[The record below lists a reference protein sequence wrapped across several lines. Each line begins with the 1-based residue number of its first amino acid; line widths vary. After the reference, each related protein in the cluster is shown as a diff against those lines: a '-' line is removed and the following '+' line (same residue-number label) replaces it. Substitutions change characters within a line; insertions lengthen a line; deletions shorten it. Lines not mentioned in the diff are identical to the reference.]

1 MTPFRSPPVDSSP
14 IDSPPAEGQQTV
26 DGTVSLRGSFVA
38 EGTLREGDSPAPI
51 SNSSERISAAP
62 ISSSEARH
70 LSDVID
76 PKRYT
81 VLGKI
86 GAGGMATVYLARDQ
100 SLLRSVALKVQ
111 HADPDGVNGRFLE
124 EAQVLGQLEHPNIVP
139 LYTLEFAT
147 DGPSFS
153 TMRYLR
159 GSSLHDVLRC
169 LSTGDSAVVAE
180 YSLTRL
186 MQIFLQ
192 ITQAVSYAHHQGVI
206 HRDLKPANVM
216 LGEHGEVQVVDWGIA
231 KVRSAAGVHTDSQ
244 RDGLTMPGQIVGT
257 PSYMA
262 PEQWAGAVVDERA
275 DIYALGV
282 MLYEMLTLQ
291 RPFNG
296 QNPLLLCREVL
307 TAPPPPLRTVAPGRS
322 IPLELE
328 QACLKALAKLPE
340 ERQPHVRELYR
351 AVQAWLETETD
362 KARRHTLAEEK
373 VAEARELLRVYQV
386 QRRVVADLEQQAR
399 QLEGSFESWQSV
411 DEKRELYDADQAVR
425 VGRRQLIDLSTDVV
439 GVLTEALGFERENT
453 AARQLLADYYWDRL
467 IEAENSAQPDQVGFY
482 SRLVRRYHDGRYAKR
497 LSGEGTLTLVTE
509 PPGALV
515 QVSLLEER
523 NLLLQATT
531 AMFSGATPVQGLA
544 LGPGSYVVRVALDG
558 YAPLTYPVHIS
569 RNRDW
574 QGSIH
579 LHRENEIA
587 TGFCEVPAG
596 PFIEGGDS
604 EGWSL
609 PRGEPHVAAFAIA
622 RHPVTVREYLEFLND
637 LARTDLALANRRAPR
652 RAPDGGSYAVHH
664 AERGFEFEAHLPENV
679 AELDAPVSSVSWY
692 DAVAYAEWRSAKDQR
707 KYRLPT
713 AREWEKAARGVDGR
727 WFPWGDRF
735 DASLCNIR
743 ESTKD
748 GPRVAPI
755 ACFPHDESVYGVR
768 GMAGNMRDWTETASA
783 HGANSASPLRV
794 VRGGAWYGGRV
805 SARCADRFWFEPN
818 HVYFFVGFRLAY
830 SLSESNEPPEPAS

>member
-1 MTPFRSPPVDSSP
+1 MTAFRSPPIDSQTIDSSAP
-14 IDSPPAEGQQTV
+14 EAQQTGE
-26 DGTVSLRGSFVA
+26 GTVSLRGSFES
-38 EGTLREGDSPAPI
+38 EGTLREGEAPPPV
-51 SNSSERISAAP
+51 SSTEQRISAAP

-70 LSDVID
+70 LNEVID
-76 PKRYT
+76 PKRYSI
-81 VLGKI
+81 LGRI

-111 HADPDGVNGRFLE
+111 HPDPDGGNARFLE

-139 LYTLEFAT
+139 LYTLELTASNS
-147 DGPSFS
+147 SFS

-169 LSTGDSAVVAE
+169 LSIGDSAIVLE
-180 YSLTRL
+180 YTLTRL

-231 KVRSAAGVHTDSQ
+231 KVRTAAGVHTDSQ

-262 PEQWAGAVVDERA
+262 PEQWAGAAVDERA

-282 MLYEMLTLQ
+282 ILYEMLTLR

-296 QNPLLLCREVL
+296 NNPLLLCREVL
-307 TAPPPPLRTVAPGRS
+307 TAPPPPLRTVAPDRS

-328 QACLKALAKLPE
+328 EACLKALAKLPD
-340 ERQPHVRELYR
+340 ERQSHVRELYR

-362 KARRHTLAEEK
+362 RVRRHTLAEEK
-373 VAEARELLRVYQV
+373 VAEARELLRVYQL
-386 QRRVVADLEQQAR
+386 QRKVVTELEQKSR
-399 QLEGSFESWQSV
+399 ELEGNFKSWQSV
-411 DEKRELYDADQAVR
+411 AEKRELYDADNAVST
-425 VGRRQLIDLSTDVV
+425 GRRQLIDLSTDVV

-467 IEAENSAQPDQVGFY
+467 LEAEESAQPDQVGFY
-482 SRLVRRYHDGRYAKR
+482 SRLVRRYHDGRYSKR
-497 LSGEGTLTLVTE
+497 LSGDGSLSLVTE
-509 PPGALV
+509 PAAKV
-515 QVSLLEER
+515 RVCRLEER
-523 NLLLQATT
+523 NLLLQPGAPLH
-531 AMFSGATPVQGLA
+531 SGSTPIQDLSLA
-544 LGPGSYVVRVALDG
+544 LGSYVVHVELEG
-558 YAPLTYPVHIS
+558 YAPLVYPVYIS
-569 RNRDW
+569 RNREW
-574 QGSIH
+574 VGSVR
-579 LHRENEIA
+579 LHRAEEIA
-587 TGFCEVPAG
+587 PGFCEVPAG

-604 EGWSL
+604 EGWTL
-609 PRGEPHVAAFAIA
+609 PRSEPQVAGFAIA

-637 LARTDLALANRRAPR
+637 LAKTDLALAMQRAPR
-652 RAPDGGSYAVHH
+652 RAPDGGAYALYH
-664 AERGFEFEAHLPENV
+664 AERGFEFEPHLPDNV

-707 KYRLPT
+707 PYRLPT

-727 WFPWGDRF
+727 WFPWGNRF

-748 GPRVAPI
+748 GPRVAPVES
-755 ACFPHDESVYGVR
+755 FPHDESVYGVR
-768 GMAGNMRDWTETASA
+768 GMAGNMRDWTETASTL
-783 HGANSASPLRV
+783 GANSASPLRV

-818 HVYFFVGFRLAY
+818 HVYFFVGFRLAH
-830 SLSESNEPPEPAS
+830 SLSDPES

>member
-1 MTPFRSPPVDSSP
+1 MTPFRSPPIDSSP
-14 IDSPPAEGQQTV
+14 IDSPPTEGRQAP
-26 DGTVSLRGSFVA
+26 DGTVSLAGTFV
-38 EGTLREGDSPAPI
+38 GVSQTLSEGDPPPSTSVTA
-51 SNSSERISAAP
+51 ERISAAP

-70 LSDVID
+70 LNDVID
-76 PKRYT
+76 PRRYSL
-81 VLGKI
+81 LGKI

-111 HADPDGVNGRFLE
+111 HADPDGTSGRFLE

-139 LYTLEFAT
+139 LYTLEST
-147 DGPSFS
+147 TNGSSFS

-169 LSTGDSAVVAE
+169 LSTGDSAIVAE

-192 ITQAVSYAHHQGVI
+192 ITQAVSYAHNQGVI

-231 KVRSAAGVHTDSQ
+231 KVRSASGVHTDSQ
-244 RDGLTMPGQIVGT
+244 RGGLTMPGQIVGT

-262 PEQWAGAVVDERA
+262 PEQWAGAAVDERA

-282 MLYEMLTLQ
+282 ILYEMLTLQ

-296 QNPLLLCREVL
+296 TNPLLLCREVL
-307 TAPPPPLRTVAPGRS
+307 NAPPPPLRTVAPDRS

-328 QACLKALAKLPE
+328 EACLKALAKLPE
-340 ERQPHVRELYR
+340 ERQSQVRELYR

-362 KARRHTLAEEK
+362 KVRRHTLAEEK
-373 VAEARELLRVYQV
+373 VSEARELLRGYQLN
-386 QRRVVADLEQQAR
+386 RKVVEDLEHQVR
-399 QLEGSFESWQSV
+399 ELEGSFKSWQSV
-411 DEKRELYDADQAVR
+411 DEKRALYDADQQVR

-467 IEAENSAQPDQVGFY
+467 IEAENSSQPDQVGFY
-482 SRLVRRYHDGRYAKR
+482 SRLVRRYHDGRYKKR
-497 LSGEGTLTLVTE
+497 LAGDGTLTLLSE
-509 PPGALV
+509 PAGARV
-515 QVSLLEER
+515 RVSLLEER
-523 NLLLQATT
+523 DLLLQP
-531 AMFSGATPVQGLA
+531 GAPIFTGSTPVQGLA
-544 LGPGSYVVRVALDG
+544 LGPGSYVAQVELEG
-558 YAPLTYPVHIS
+558 YAPLVYPVYIS

-574 QGSIH
+574 HGSIR
-579 LHRENEIA
+579 LHREAEVA
-587 TGFCEVPAG
+587 PGFCEVPAG

-604 EGWSL
+604 DGWSL
-609 PRGEPHVAAFAIA
+609 PRAEPHVASFAIA
-622 RHPVTVREYLEFLND
+622 RYPVTVREYLEFLND
-637 LARTDLALANRRAPR
+637 VAQTDLELAIQRAPR
-652 RAPDGGSYAVHH
+652 RAPDGGSYAIHH
-664 AERGFEFEAHLPENV
+664 AARGFEFEPHLPENV
-679 AELDAPVSSVSWY
+679 AELDAPVSSISWY
-692 DAVAYAEWRSAKDQR
+692 DAVAYAEWRSLKDQR
-707 KYRLPT
+707 TYRLPT

-743 ESTKD
+743 ESTQD
-748 GPRVAPI
+748 GPRAAPVVS
-755 ACFPHDESVYGVR
+755 FPQDRSVYDVR
-768 GMAGNMRDWTETASA
+768 GMAGNMRDWTETPSALGASA
-783 HGANSASPLRV
+783 ASPLRV

-818 HVYFFVGFRLAY
+818 HVYFFVGFRLAH
-830 SLSESNEPPEPAS
+830 SLTDAG

>member
-1 MTPFRSPPVDSSP
+1 MTSFRSPPVGSP
-14 IDSPPAEGQQTV
+14 AVDSPPAEGQQTIE
-26 DGTVSLRGSFVA
+26 GTVSLRGSFVA
-38 EGTLREGDSPAPI
+38 ERTLREGDSPAPI
-51 SNSSERISAAP
+51 SDTSERISAAP
-62 ISSSEARH
+62 ISSTEARH
-70 LSDVID
+70 LNEVID
-76 PKRYT
+76 PKRYS

-111 HADPDGVNGRFLE
+111 HADPDGASGRFLE

-169 LSTGDSAVVAE
+169 LSTGDTAIVAE

-296 QNPLLLCREVL
+296 SNPLLLCREVL
-307 TAPPPPLRTVAPGRS
+307 TAPPPALRTVAPDRS

-328 QACLKALAKLPE
+328 EACLKALAKLPE
-340 ERQPHVRELYR
+340 QRQPQVRELYR

-362 KARRHTLAEEK
+362 KVRRHTLAEEK

-386 QRRVVADLEQQAR
+386 QRRVVADLEQKSR
-399 QLEGSFESWQSV
+399 ELEGSFQSWQSV
-411 DEKRELYDADQAVR
+411 DEKRALYDADQAVR

-453 AARQLLADYYWDRL
+453 SARQLLADYYWDRL

-482 SRLVRRYHDGRYAKR
+482 SRLVRRYHDGRYGKR
-497 LSGEGTLTLVTE
+497 LAGDGTLTLVTE

-515 QVSLLEER
+515 RVSLLEER
-523 NLLLQATT
+523 NLLMQPGSPLFSGTTPLQA
-531 AMFSGATPVQGLA
+531 LE
-544 LGPGSYVVRVALDG
+544 LGPGSYVVHVELDG
-558 YAPLTYPVHIS
+558 YAPLVYPVHIS

-574 QGSIH
+574 EGSIQ
-579 LHRENEIA
+579 LHRASEIA
-587 TGFCEVPAG
+587 PGFCEVPAG

-609 PRGEPHVAAFAIA
+609 PRGEPQVAGFAIA
-622 RHPVTVREYLEFLND
+622 RHPVTVREYLDFLND
-637 LARTDLALANRRAPR
+637 LARTDLALAIQRAPR
-652 RAPDGGSYAVHH
+652 RAPDGGSYAIHH
-664 AERGFEFEAHLPENV
+664 AERGFEFEPHLPANV
-679 AELDAPVSSVSWY
+679 AELDAPVSSISWY
-692 DAVAYAEWRSAKDQR
+692 DAVAYAEWRSAKDQHT
-707 KYRLPT
+707 YRLPT

-727 WFPWGDRF
+727 WFPWGSRF

-748 GPRVAPI
+748 GPRVAPVES
-755 ACFPHDESVYGVR
+755 FPHDESVYGVR
-768 GMAGNMRDWTETASA
+768 GMAGNMRDWTETPSA
-783 HGANSASPLRV
+783 LGANAASPLRV

-830 SLSESNEPPEPAS
+830 SLS

>member
-1 MTPFRSPPVDSSP
+1 MPTFRSPPIDAPP
-14 IDSPPAEGQQTV
+14 IDSPLGGLPPAEGQQTL
-26 DGTVSLRGSFVA
+26 DGTVSLAGTFVA
-38 EGTLREGDSPAPI
+38 ERTLAEGDSPAPI
-51 SNSSERISAAP
+51 SVTAERISAAP
-62 ISSSEARH
+62 ISSTEARH
-70 LSDVID
+70 LNDVID
-76 PKRYT
+76 PKRYS

-139 LYTLEFAT
+139 LYTLEF
-147 DGPSFS
+147 GPDNSTFS

-159 GSSLHDVLRC
+159 GSSLHDVLRY
-169 LSTGDSAVVAE
+169 LSTGDSAIVAE

-192 ITQAVSYAHHQGVI
+192 ITQAVSYAHNQGVI

-262 PEQWAGAVVDERA
+262 PEQWAGAAVDERA

-282 MLYEMLTLQ
+282 ILYEMLTLR

-296 QNPLLLCREVL
+296 ANPLLLCREVL
-307 TAPPPPLRTVAPGRS
+307 TAPPPPLRTVAPDRS

-328 QACLKALAKLPE
+328 EACLKALAKLPE
-340 ERQPHVRELYR
+340 QRQAQVRDLYR

-362 KARRHTLAEEK
+362 KLRRHTLAEEK
-373 VAEARELLRVYQV
+373 VAEARELLRVYQL
-386 QRRVVADLEQQAR
+386 QRKVVADLELKSR
-399 QLEGSFESWQSV
+399 ELEGTFESWQSV
-411 DEKRELYDADQAVR
+411 DEKRALYDADQQVR
-425 VGRRQLIDLSTDVV
+425 LGRRQLIDLSTDVV

-482 SRLVRRYHDGRYAKR
+482 SRLVRRYHDGRYSKR
-497 LSGEGTLTLVTE
+497 LSGEGTLTLLTE
-509 PPGALV
+509 PAGALV
-515 QVSLLEER
+515 QVSLLVER
-523 NLLLQATT
+523 DLLLRPGPP
-531 AMFSGATPVQGLA
+531 MFSGSTPIQGLA
-544 LGPGSYVVRVALDG
+544 LGPGSYVARVELEG
-558 YAPLTYPVHIS
+558 YSPLVYPVHIS

-574 QGSIH
+574 EGSIR
-579 LHRENEIA
+579 LHRESEVA

-609 PRGEPHVAAFAIA
+609 ARSEPDVASFAIA
-622 RHPVTVREYLEFLND
+622 RFPVTVRQYLEFLND
-637 LARTDLALANRRAPR
+637 LARTDLELAIQRAPR
-652 RAPDGGSYAVHH
+652 RAPDGGSYAIHH
-664 AERGFEFEAHLPENV
+664 AERGFEFEPHLPENV
-679 AELDAPVSSVSWY
+679 AELEAPVSSVSWY
-692 DAVAYAEWRSAKDQR
+692 DAVAYADWRSAKDQR
-707 KYRLPT
+707 SYRLPT

-748 GPRVAPI
+748 GPRVAPV
-755 ACFPHDESVYGVR
+755 ASFADDESVYGVR
-768 GMAGNMRDWTETASA
+768 GMAGNMRDWTETPSALGAS
-783 HGANSASPLRV
+783 SASPLRV

-818 HVYFFVGFRLAY
+818 HVYFFVGFRLAH
-830 SLSESNEPPEPAS
+830 SLADGGH

>member
-1 MTPFRSPPVDSSP
+1 MTPFRSPPIDPPSL
-14 IDSPPAEGQQTV
+14 DSPPVENPQTREQTV
-26 DGTVSLRGSFVA
+26 DGTVSLVGAFPA
-38 EGTLREGDSPAPI
+38 EPTLLEGESSAPI
-51 SNSSERISAAP
+51 SATEERISAAP
-62 ISSSEARH
+62 ISSTEARH
-70 LSDVID
+70 LNDVID
-76 PKRYT
+76 PKRYSI
-81 VLGKI
+81 LGKI

-139 LYTLEFAT
+139 LYTLETAAN
-147 DGPSFS
+147 GSPFS

-169 LSTGDSAVVAE
+169 LSTDDPAIVAE

-192 ITQAVSYAHHQGVI
+192 ITQAVSYAHNQGVI

-262 PEQWAGAVVDERA
+262 PEQWAGAPVDERA

-282 MLYEMLTLQ
+282 ILYEMLTLQ

-296 QNPLLLCREVL
+296 SNPLLLCREVL
-307 TAPPPPLRTVAPGRS
+307 AAPPPPLRSVAPERS
-322 IPLELE
+322 IPFELE
-328 QACLKALAKLPE
+328 EACLKALAKLPE
-340 ERQPHVRELYR
+340 ERQPQVRDLYR

-362 KARRHTLAEEK
+362 KLRRHTLAEEK

-386 QRRVVADLEQQAR
+386 KRKVVADLER
-399 QLEGSFESWQSV
+399 KSRELEGSFESWQSV
-411 DEKRELYDADQAVR
+411 DEKRELYDANQEVF

-467 IEAENSAQPDQVGFY
+467 IEAEDSAQPDQVGFY
-482 SRLVRRYHDGRYAKR
+482 SRLVRRYHDGRYSKR

-509 PPGALV
+509 PAGALV
-515 QVSLLEER
+515 RVCPLEER
-523 NLLLQATT
+523 NLLLQPGP
-531 AMFSGATPVQGLA
+531 AMFSGATPIQGLA
-544 LGPGSYVVRVALDG
+544 LGPGSYVARVELDG
-558 YAPLTYPVHIS
+558 YAPLVYPVHIS

-574 QGSIH
+574 QGAVR
-579 LHRENEIA
+579 LRRTGEIA
-587 TGFCEVPAG
+587 PGFCEVPTG

-609 PRGEPHVAAFAIA
+609 PRGEPHVESFAIA
-622 RHPVTVREYLEFLND
+622 RYPVTVRQYLEFLND
-637 LARTDLALANRRAPR
+637 LARTELEHALQRAPR
-652 RAPDGGSYAVHH
+652 RAPDGGSYAIHH
-664 AERGFEFEAHLPENV
+664 AERGFEFEPHLPENV
-679 AELDAPVSSVSWY
+679 TDLDAPVSSVSWY

-707 KYRLPT
+707 SYRLPS

-748 GPRVAPI
+748 GPRVAPVES
-755 ACFPHDESVYGVR
+755 FPHDRSVYDVR
-768 GMAGNMRDWTETASA
+768 GMAGNMRDWTETPSA
-783 HGANSASPLRV
+783 LGTNSASPLRV

-805 SARCADRFWFEPN
+805 SAGCADRFWFEPN
-818 HVYFFVGFRLAY
+818 HVYFFVGFRLAH
-830 SLSESNEPPEPAS
+830 SLED

>member
-1 MTPFRSPPVDSSP
+1 MTPFRSPPIDSPP
-14 IDSPPAEGQQTV
+14 IDSPPIDGPADRPQHTV
-26 DGTVSLRGSFVA
+26 DGTVSLAGSFV
-38 EGTLREGDSPAPI
+38 GDVKTLPESEAPAPV
-51 SNSSERISAAP
+51 SVTSERISAAP
-62 ISSSEARH
+62 ISSSEAGH
-70 LSDVID
+70 LNEVID
-76 PKRYT
+76 PKRYSI
-81 VLGKI
+81 LGKI

-139 LYTLEFAT
+139 LYTLEFAP
-147 DGPSFS
+147 DGSSFS

-159 GSSLHDVLRC
+159 GSSLHDVLRY

-192 ITQAVSYAHHQGVI
+192 VTQAVSYAHNQGVI

-231 KVRSAAGVHTDSQ
+231 KVRSEAGVHTDSQ
-244 RDGLTMPGQIVGT
+244 RGLTMPGQIVGT

-262 PEQWAGAVVDERA
+262 PEQWAGSAVDERA

-282 MLYEMLTLQ
+282 MLYEMLTLK

-296 QNPLLLCREVL
+296 ANPLLLCREVL
-307 TAPPPPLRTVAPGRS
+307 TAPPPPLRTVAPDRS

-328 QACLKALAKLPE
+328 EACLKALAKLPE
-340 ERQPHVRELYR
+340 ERQSQVRDLYR

-362 KARRHTLAEEK
+362 KLRRHTLAEEK
-373 VAEARELLRVYQV
+373 VAEARELVRVYQR
-386 QRRVVADLEQQAR
+386 QRKVVADLEQASR
-399 QLEGSFESWQSV
+399 ALEGNFESWQSV
-411 DEKRELYDADQAVR
+411 DEKRALYDAEHQVL

-453 AARQLLADYYWDRL
+453 AARQLLADYYWERL

-482 SRLVRRYHDGRYAKR
+482 ARLVRRYHDGRYSKR
-497 LSGEGTLTLVTE
+497 LSGDGTLTLHTE
-509 PPGALV
+509 PVAAKV
-515 QVSLLEER
+515 SVSLLEER
-523 NLLLQATT
+523 DLLLQPGTPL
-531 AMFSGATPVQGLA
+531 FSGSTPIQALP
-544 LGPGSYVVRVALDG
+544 LGPGSYVVRVELDG
-558 YAPLTYPVHIS
+558 YAPLVYPVYIS

-574 QGSIH
+574 QGSIR
-579 LHRENEIA
+579 LQRESEIA
-587 TGFCEVPAG
+587 AGFCEVPAG

-609 PRGEPHVAAFAIA
+609 PRGEPEVPGFAIA
-622 RHPVTVREYLEFLND
+622 RFPVTVREYLEFLND
-637 LARTDLALANRRAPR
+637 VARTDLKLALQRAPR
-652 RAPDGGSYAVHH
+652 RAPDGGSYAIHDP
-664 AERGFEFEAHLPENV
+664 ERGFEFEPHLPENV

-692 DAVAYAEWRSAKDQR
+692 DAVAYAEWRSAKDR
-707 KYRLPT
+707 RTYRLPS

-727 WFPWGDRF
+727 WFPWGNRF

-743 ESTKD
+743 ESSKD
-748 GPRVAPI
+748 GARVTPVTS
-755 ACFPHDESVYGVR
+755 FPHDESVYGVR
-768 GMAGNMRDWTETASA
+768 GMAGNMRDWTQTPSAVGASTAA
-783 HGANSASPLRV
+783 PLRV

-830 SLSESNEPPEPAS
+830 SLTDSEA

>member
-1 MTPFRSPPVDSSP
+1 MTPFRSPPIDSKT
-14 IDSPPAEGQQTV
+14 IDSPSSDGQYTI
-26 DGTVSLRGSFVA
+26 DGTVSLQGSFES
-38 EGTLREGDSPAPI
+38 EGTLREGEAPAPI
-51 SNSSERISAAP
+51 STTEQRISAAP
-62 ISSSEARH
+62 ISSTEARH

-76 PKRYT
+76 PKRYSL
-81 VLGKI
+81 LGKI

-111 HADPDGVNGRFLE
+111 HADPDGGNARFLE

-139 LYTLEFAT
+139 LYTLEFT
-147 DGPSFS
+147 TNNSSFS

-169 LSTGDSAVVAE
+169 LSTGDTAIVAE

-231 KVRSAAGVHTDSQ
+231 KVRTAAGVHTDSQ

-262 PEQWAGAVVDERA
+262 PEQWAGAAVDERA

-282 MLYEMLTLQ
+282 ILYELLTLQ

-296 QNPLLLCREVL
+296 NNPLLLCREVL
-307 TAPPPPLRTVAPGRS
+307 TAPPPPLRSVAPDRS

-328 QACLKALAKLPE
+328 EACLKALAKLPE
-340 ERQPHVRELYR
+340 DRQSHVRELYR

-362 KARRHTLAEEK
+362 RVRRHTLAEEK
-373 VAEARELLRVYQV
+373 VAEARELLRVYQL
-386 QRRVVADLEQQAR
+386 QRKVVADLEQKGR
-399 QLEGSFESWQSV
+399 ELESSFKSWQSV
-411 DEKRELYDADQAVR
+411 DEKRDLYDADQAVR
-425 VGRRQLIDLSTDVV
+425 TGRRQLIDLSTDVV

-467 IEAENSAQPDQVGFY
+467 LEAESLAQPDQVGFY
-482 SRLVRRYHDGRYAKR
+482 SRLVRRYHDGRYSKR
-497 LSGEGTLTLVTE
+497 LSGDGTLSLVTE
-509 PPGALV
+509 PAGAV
-515 QVSLLEER
+515 VRVYKLEEQ
-523 NLLLQATT
+523 NLLLQP
-531 AMFSGATPVQGLA
+531 GTPLQTGSTPLQQLT
-544 LGPGSYVVRVALDG
+544 LGPGSYVVHVELAG
-558 YAPLTYPVHIS
+558 YAPLVYPVYIS

-574 QGSIH
+574 AGT
-579 LHRENEIA
+579 LRLRRTAEIA
-587 TGFCEVPAG
+587 PGFCQVPGG

-609 PRGEPHVAAFAIA
+609 PRNEPEVGAFAIA

-637 LARTDLALANRRAPR
+637 LAQTDLALAVQRAPR
-652 RAPDGGSYAVHH
+652 RAPDGGSYALHD
-664 AERGFEFEAHLPENV
+664 AERGFEFEPHLPENV
-679 AELDAPVSSVSWY
+679 AELDAPVSSISWY

-707 KYRLPT
+707 TYRLPT

-727 WFPWGDRF
+727 WFPWGNRF

-748 GPRVAPI
+748 GPRIAPVE
-755 ACFPHDESVYGVR
+755 AFPHDESVYGVR
-768 GMAGNMRDWTETASA
+768 GMAGNMRDWTETASNL
-783 HGANSASPLRV
+783 GANSSSPLRV

-818 HVYFFVGFRLAY
+818 HVYFFVGFRLAH
-830 SLSESNEPPEPAS
+830 SLTDSES

>member
-1 MTPFRSPPVDSSP
+1 
-14 IDSPPAEGQQTV
+14 
-26 DGTVSLRGSFVA
+26 
-38 EGTLREGDSPAPI
+38 
-51 SNSSERISAAP
+51 
-62 ISSSEARH
+62 EARH
-70 LSDVID
+70 LNEVID
-76 PKRYT
+76 PKRYS

-111 HADPDGVNGRFLE
+111 HADPDGVSGRFLE

-139 LYTLEFAT
+139 LYTLEFAP
-147 DGPSFS
+147 DGSSFS

-169 LSTGDSAVVAE
+169 LSTGDSAIVGE

-231 KVRSAAGVHTDSQ
+231 KVRSAKGVHTDSQ

-282 MLYEMLTLQ
+282 ILYEMLTLQ

-307 TAPPPPLRTVAPGRS
+307 AAPPPPLRTVAPDRS

-328 QACLKALAKLPE
+328 EACLKALAKLPE
-340 ERQPHVRELYR
+340 ERQPQVRDLYR

-362 KARRHTLAEEK
+362 KVRRHTLAEEK
-373 VAEARELLRVYQV
+373 VAEARELLRVYQM
-386 QRRVVADLEQQAR
+386 QRKVVADLEQKSR
-399 QLEGSFESWQSV
+399 ELEGSFKSWQSV

-482 SRLVRRYHDGRYAKR
+482 SRLVRRYHDGRYSKR
-497 LSGEGTLTLVTE
+497 LSGEGSLSLSTDPE
-509 PPGALV
+509 GAIVHVLK
-515 QVSLLEER
+515 LEER
-523 NLLLQATT
+523 NLLLQPGATI
-531 AMFSGATPVQGLA
+531 FSGSTPIQNLT
-544 LGPGSYVVRVALDG
+544 LGPGSYVVRVELDG
-558 YAPLTYPVHIS
+558 YTPLVYPVYIS

-574 QGSIH
+574 QGSIR
-579 LHRENEIA
+579 LHRDSEIEP
-587 TGFCEVPAG
+587 GFCQVPAG

-609 PRGEPHVAAFAIA
+609 PRGEPEVAGFAIA

-637 LARTDLALANRRAPR
+637 LARTDLALATQRTPR
-652 RAPDGGSYAVHH
+652 RAPDGGSYALYH
-664 AERGFEFEAHLPENV
+664 AERGFEFEPHLPENV
-679 AELDAPVSSVSWY
+679 AELDAPVSSISWY

-713 AREWEKAARGVDGR
+713 ARELEKAARGVDGR
-727 WFPWGDRF
+727 WFPWGNRF

-743 ESTKD
+743 ESTMD
-748 GPRVAPI
+748 GPRVATV
-755 ACFPHDESVYGVR
+755 ASFPQDESVYGVR
-768 GMAGNMRDWTETASA
+768 GMAGNMRDWTETPSAVGASTT
-783 HGANSASPLRV
+783 SPLRV

-830 SLSESNEPPEPAS
+830 SLSEPSELSPSAT

>member
-1 MTPFRSPPVDSSP
+1 MTPFRSPPIDSP
-14 IDSPPAEGQQTV
+14 LIDSPPAAGQHTP
-26 DGTVSLRGSFVA
+26 DGTVSLAGTFMADTPTLA
-38 EGTLREGDSPAPI
+38 EGESPAAP
-51 SNSSERISAAP
+51 SSVTAERISAAP

-70 LSDVID
+70 LNDVID
-76 PKRYT
+76 PKRYSL
-81 VLGKI
+81 LGKI

-139 LYTLEFAT
+139 LYTLESAT
-147 DGPSFS
+147 NGASFS

-169 LSTGDSAVVAE
+169 LSTGDSAIVAE

-192 ITQAVSYAHHQGVI
+192 ITQAVSYAHNQGVI

-231 KVRSAAGVHTDSQ
+231 KVRTAAGVHTDSQ
-244 RDGLTMPGQIVGT
+244 RDGLTMPGQIIGT

-262 PEQWAGAVVDERA
+262 PEQWAGAAVDERA

-282 MLYEMLTLQ
+282 ILYEMLTLQ

-307 TAPPPPLRTVAPGRS
+307 TAPPPPLRTVAPDRS

-328 QACLKALAKLPE
+328 EACLKALAKLPE
-340 ERQPHVRELYR
+340 ERQPQVRDLYR

-362 KARRHTLAEEK
+362 KLRRHTLAEEK

-386 QRRVVADLEQQAR
+386 QRKVVVDLER
-399 QLEGSFESWQSV
+399 KSRELEGSFESWQSV
-411 DEKRELYDADQAVR
+411 DEKRALYDADQQVR
-425 VGRRQLIDLSTDVV
+425 LGRRQLIDLSTDVV

-482 SRLVRRYHDGRYAKR
+482 ARLVRRYHDGRYSKR
-497 LSGEGTLTLVTE
+497 LSGDGTLTLLSE
-509 PPGALV
+509 PAGALV
-515 QVSLLEER
+515 RLSLLEER
-523 NLLLQATT
+523 DLLLRPGPPIFTG
-531 AMFSGATPVQGLA
+531 STPIQGLA
-544 LGPGSYVVRVALDG
+544 LGPGSYVARVELEG
-558 YAPLTYPVHIS
+558 YARLVYPVYIS

-574 QGSIH
+574 QGSIQ
-579 LHRENEIA
+579 LHREDEVA
-587 TGFCEVPAG
+587 SGFCEVPAG

-609 PRGEPHVAAFAIA
+609 PRGEPHVAGFAIA
-622 RHPVTVREYLEFLND
+622 RYPVTVREYLEFLND
-637 LARTDLALANRRAPR
+637 LAQTDLELALARAPR
-652 RAPDGGSYAVHH
+652 RAPDGGSYAIYQ
-664 AERGFEFEAHLPENV
+664 AQRGFEFESHLPEHV

-692 DAVAYAEWRSAKDQR
+692 DAVAYAEWRSARDQR
-707 KYRLPT
+707 AYRLPT

-727 WFPWGDRF
+727 WFPWGNRF

-748 GPRVAPI
+748 GPRVA
-755 ACFPHDESVYGVR
+755 AVASFPQDESVYGVR
-768 GMAGNMRDWTETASA
+768 GMAGNMRDWTETPSALGAS
-783 HGANSASPLRV
+783 SASPLRV

-818 HVYFFVGFRLAY
+818 HVYFFVGFRLAH
-830 SLSESNEPPEPAS
+830 SLTDRPA

>member
-1 MTPFRSPPVDSSP
+1 MPPFRSPP
-14 IDSPPAEGQQTV
+14 IDAPVIDLPPANSQQTL
-26 DGTVSLRGSFVA
+26 DGTVSLAGTFIADSTLPEGELPPPTSTA
-38 EGTLREGDSPAPI
+38 ERV
-51 SNSSERISAAP
+51 SAAP

-70 LSDVID
+70 LNEVID

-111 HADPDGVNGRFLE
+111 HVDPDGVSGRFLE

-139 LYTLEFAT
+139 LYTLEFSP

-169 LSTGDSAVVAE
+169 LSTGDSAIVAE

-231 KVRSAAGVHTDSQ
+231 KVRSASGVHTDSQ
-244 RDGLTMPGQIVGT
+244 RGGLTMPGQIVGT

-282 MLYEMLTLQ
+282 MLYELLTLQ
-291 RPFNG
+291 RPFSS

-307 TAPPPPLRTVAPGRS
+307 TAPPPPLRTVAPDRS

-328 QACLKALAKLPE
+328 AACLKALAKLPE
-340 ERQPHVRELYR
+340 ERQPQVRDIYR

-362 KARRHTLAEEK
+362 KLRRHALAEEK
-373 VAEARELLRVYQV
+373 VAQARELLRVYQL
-386 QRRVVADLEQQAR
+386 QRKVVADLEQR
-399 QLEGSFESWQSV
+399 SRELEGSFKSWQSV

-425 VGRRQLIDLSTDVV
+425 VGRHQLIDLSTDVV

-453 AARQLLADYYWDRL
+453 AARRLLADYYWDRL
-467 IEAENSAQPDQVGFY
+467 IEAESSAQPDQVGFY
-482 SRLVRRYHDGRYAKR
+482 SRLVRRYHDGRYSKR
-497 LSGEGTLTLVTE
+497 LSGDGTLTLTSE
-509 PPGALV
+509 PEGALV
-515 QVSLLEER
+515 RVSLLEER
-523 NLLLQATT
+523 DLLLQPGP
-531 AMFSGATPVQGLA
+531 AMFSGSTPIRELG
-544 LGPGSYVVRVALDG
+544 LGPGSYLARVELDG
-558 YAPLTYPVHIS
+558 YAPLIYPVYIS

-574 QGSIH
+574 QGAIR
-579 LHRENEIA
+579 LQRESEIQA
-587 TGFCEVPAG
+587 GFCQVPAG

-609 PRGEPHVAAFAIA
+609 PRSEPEVADFAIA

-637 LARTDLALANRRAPR
+637 LARTDLALALQRAPR
-652 RAPDGGSYAVHH
+652 RAPDGGSYALHH
-664 AERGFEFEAHLPENV
+664 PERGFEFEPHLPENV

-707 KYRLPT
+707 TYRLPT

-727 WFPWGDRF
+727 WFPWGNRF

-743 ESTKD
+743 ESTQD
-748 GPRVAPI
+748 GPRVAQVSSF
-755 ACFPHDESVYGVR
+755 AEDESVYGVR
-768 GMAGNMRDWTETASA
+768 GMAGNMRDWTETASEL
-783 HGANSASPLRV
+783 GASSASPLRV

-830 SLSESNEPPEPAS
+830 SLTA

>member
-1 MTPFRSPPVDSSP
+1 MTPFRSPPVDSKTV
-14 IDSPPAEGQQTV
+14 DSPSAEGQHTIE
-26 DGTVSLRGSFVA
+26 GTVSLRGSFES
-38 EGTLREGDSPAPI
+38 EGTLREGEVPPPI
-51 SNSSERISAAP
+51 STTEQRISAAP

-70 LSDVID
+70 LNETID
-76 PKRYT
+76 PKRYS

-111 HADPDGVNGRFLE
+111 HADPDGGSGRFLE

-139 LYTLEFAT
+139 LYTLESAA
-147 DGPSFS
+147 DGPTFS

-169 LSTGDSAVVAE
+169 LSTGDSAIVAE

-192 ITQAVSYAHHQGVI
+192 ITQAVSYAHNQGVI

-231 KVRSAAGVHTDSQ
+231 KVRSASGVHTDSQ
-244 RDGLTMPGQIVGT
+244 RDGLTMPGQIIGT

-282 MLYEMLTLQ
+282 MLYELLTLQ
-291 RPFNG
+291 RPFSS

-307 TAPPPPLRTVAPGRS
+307 TAPPPPLRTVAPDLS

-328 QACLKALAKLPE
+328 AACLKALAKLPE
-340 ERQPHVRELYR
+340 ERQPQVRDIYR

-362 KARRHTLAEEK
+362 KLRRHTLAEEK

-386 QRRVVADLEQQAR
+386 QRKVVVDLER
-399 QLEGSFESWQSV
+399 KTRELEGSFESWQSV
-411 DEKRELYDADQAVR
+411 DEKRALYDADQQVR
-425 VGRRQLIDLSTDVV
+425 LGRRQLIDLSTDVV

-467 IEAENSAQPDQVGFY
+467 IEAESSAQPDQVGFY

-497 LSGEGTLTLVTE
+497 LAGDGTLTLLTE
-509 PPGALV
+509 PAGALARV
-515 QVSLLEER
+515 FRLEER
-523 NLLLQATT
+523 DLLLQPG
-531 AMFSGATPVQGLA
+531 AMLFSGATPVQGLV
-544 LGPGSYVVRVALDG
+544 LGLGSYVVRVELPG
-558 YAPLTYPVHIS
+558 YAPLVYPVHIS

-574 QGSIH
+574 QGAVR
-579 LHRENEIA
+579 LRRTGEIA
-587 TGFCEVPAG
+587 PGFCEVPTG

-609 PRGEPHVAAFAIA
+609 PRGEPHVESFAIA
-622 RHPVTVREYLEFLND
+622 RYPVTVRQYLEFLND
-637 LARTDLALANRRAPR
+637 LARTELELALQRAPR
-652 RAPDGGSYAVHH
+652 RAPDGGSYAIYD
-664 AERGFEFEAHLPENV
+664 AQRGFEFEPHLPENTV
-679 AELDAPVSSVSWY
+679 ALDAPVSSISWY
-692 DAVAYAEWRSAKDQR
+692 DAVAYAEWRSAKDR
-707 KYRLPT
+707 RAYRLPS

-727 WFPWGDRF
+727 WFPWGNRF

-743 ESTKD
+743 ESAKD
-748 GPRVAPI
+748 GARVAPVDS
-755 ACFPHDESVYGVR
+755 FPQDVSVYGVR
-768 GMAGNMRDWTETASA
+768 GMAGNMRDWTETAS
-783 HGANSASPLRV
+783 
-794 VRGGAWYGGRV
+794 
-805 SARCADRFWFEPN
+805 
-818 HVYFFVGFRLAY
+818 
-830 SLSESNEPPEPAS
+830 

>member
-1 MTPFRSPPVDSSP
+1 MSPFRLPP
-14 IDSPPAEGQQTV
+14 IDSPTIGSPSSEGPQTV
-26 DGTVSLRGSFVA
+26 DGTVSLQASYPG
-38 EGTLREGDSPAPI
+38 EGTLREGEAPPPI
-51 SNSSERISAAP
+51 TGERSSVAP
-62 ISSSEARH
+62 VSSSEARH
-70 LSDVID
+70 LNEVID
-76 PKRYT
+76 PERYV

-111 HADPDGVNGRFLE
+111 HADPEGGNGRFLE

-139 LYTLEFAT
+139 LYTLESAADNFT
-147 DGPSFS
+147 FC

-169 LSTGDSAVVAE
+169 LSTGDPAIVAE

-186 MQIFLQ
+186 MQIYLQ

-231 KVRSAAGVHTDSQ
+231 KVRSASGVHTDSQ
-244 RDGLTMPGQIVGT
+244 RDNLTMPGQIVGT

-262 PEQWAGAVVDERA
+262 PEQWAGAAVDERA

-282 MLYEMLTLQ
+282 ILYEMLTLQ

-296 QNPLLLCREVL
+296 SNPLLLCREVL
-307 TAPPPPLRTVAPGRS
+307 TAPPPPLRSVAPDRN

-328 QACLKALAKLPE
+328 EACMKALAKLPE
-340 ERQPHVRELYR
+340 ERQPQVRELYR

-362 KARRHTLAEEK
+362 KVRRHTLAEEK
-373 VAEARELLRVYQV
+373 VAEARELLRVYQL
-386 QRRVVADLEQQAR
+386 QRKVVADLER
-399 QLEGSFESWQSV
+399 KSRELEGNFKSWQSV
-411 DEKRELYDADQAVR
+411 DEKRDLYDADQTAR

-467 IEAENSAQPDQVGFY
+467 AEAESSAQADQVGFY

-497 LSGEGTLTLVTE
+497 LAGDGTLTLVTE
-509 PPGALV
+509 PAGALV
-515 QVSLLEER
+515 RVSRLEER
-523 NLLLQATT
+523 NLLLQPGPTL
-531 AMFSGATPVQGLA
+531 FSGSTVQSVV
-544 LGPGSYVVRVALDG
+544 LGQGSYVVHVELAG
-558 YAPLTYPVHIS
+558 YAPLVYPVHIS

-574 QGSIH
+574 QGSIR
-579 LHRENEIA
+579 LHGEAEIA
-587 TGFCEVPAG
+587 PGFCEVPAG

-609 PRGEPHVAAFAIA
+609 PRSEPYVPGFAIA

-637 LARTDLALANRRAPR
+637 LARADLALANQRAPR
-652 RAPDGGSYAVHH
+652 RAPDGGSYAIHH
-664 AERGFEFEAHLPENV
+664 AQRGFEFEPHLPENV
-679 AELDAPVSSVSWY
+679 AELDAPVSSISWY
-692 DAVAYAEWRSAKDQR
+692 DAVAYAEWRSRKDQR
-707 KYRLPT
+707 AYRLPS

-743 ESTKD
+743 ESAKD
-748 GPRVAPI
+748 GARVA
-755 ACFPHDESVYGVR
+755 AVESFPHDESVYGVR
-768 GMAGNMRDWTETASA
+768 GMAGNMRDWTETASTV
-783 HGANSASPLRV
+783 GASPGSPQRV

-818 HVYFFVGFRLAY
+818 HVYFFVGFRLAH
-830 SLSESNEPPEPAS
+830 SLPDPEA

>member
-1 MTPFRSPPVDSSP
+1 MPPFRLPP
-14 IDSPPAEGQQTV
+14 IDSQTIGSPSTDSQHTI
-26 DGTVSLRGSFVA
+26 DGTVSLQPSFP
-38 EGTLREGDSPAPI
+38 EGTLREGEAPAPI
-51 SNSSERISAAP
+51 TGERSSVAP
-62 ISSSEARH
+62 VSTSEARH

-76 PKRYT
+76 PRRYV

-111 HADPDGVNGRFLE
+111 HADPDGSNARFLE

-139 LYTLEFAT
+139 LYTLESSAG
-147 DGPSFS
+147 GPTFS

-159 GSSLHDVLRC
+159 GSSLYDVLRC
-169 LSTGDSAVVAE
+169 LCTGDAAVVAE

-231 KVRSAAGVHTDSQ
+231 KVRSASGVHTDSQ
-244 RDGLTMPGQIVGT
+244 RDNLTMPGQIVGT

-262 PEQWAGAVVDERA
+262 PEQWAGAAVDERA

-282 MLYEMLTLQ
+282 ILYEMLTLQ

-296 QNPLLLCREVL
+296 NNPLILCREVL
-307 TAPPPPLRTVAPGRS
+307 TAPPPPLRSVAPDRS

-328 QACLKALAKLPE
+328 EACMKALAKLPE
-340 ERQPHVRELYR
+340 ERQPQVRDLYR

-362 KARRHTLAEEK
+362 KVRRHNLAEEK
-373 VAEARELLRVYQV
+373 VTEARELLRVYQS
-386 QRRVVADLEQQAR
+386 QRKVVADLER
-399 QLEGSFESWQSV
+399 KSRELEGAFESWQSV
-411 DEKRELYDADQAVR
+411 DEKRELYDADQAAR

-497 LSGEGTLTLVTE
+497 LAGDGTLTLVTE
-509 PPGALV
+509 PAGALV
-515 QVSLLEER
+515 RISRLEER
-523 NLLLQATT
+523 DLLLQPGPTL
-531 AMFSGATPVQGLA
+531 FSGSTPVQGVA
-544 LGPGSYVVRVALDG
+544 LGLGSYVVRVELAG
-558 YAPLTYPVHIS
+558 YAPLVYPVHIS

-574 QGSIH
+574 QGSIR
-579 LHRENEIA
+579 LHRDAEIA
-587 TGFCEVPAG
+587 PGFCEVPAG

-609 PRGEPHVAAFAIA
+609 PRSEPQVDSFAIA

-637 LARTDLALANRRAPR
+637 LARTDLTLATQRAPR
-652 RAPDGGSYAVHH
+652 RAPDGGSYAVYHPEH
-664 AERGFEFEAHLPENV
+664 GFEFEPQLPENLV
-679 AELDAPVSSVSWY
+679 ALDAPVSSVSWY

-707 KYRLPT
+707 AYRLPS

-748 GPRVAPI
+748 GARVASVDS
-755 ACFPHDESVYGVR
+755 FPHDQSVYGVR
-768 GMAGNMRDWTETASA
+768 GMAGNMRDWTETASTI
-783 HGANSASPLRV
+783 GATSASPLRV

-818 HVYFFVGFRLAY
+818 HVYFFVGFRLAH
-830 SLSESNEPPEPAS
+830 SLPDPES

>member
-1 MTPFRSPPVDSSP
+1 MTPFRSPPIDSKT
-14 IDSPPAEGQQTV
+14 IDSSPPAEGQTV
-26 DGTVSLRGSFVA
+26 DGTVSLQGSFAQGSFAA
-38 EGTLREGDSPAPI
+38 EGTLREGEAPAPI
-51 SNSSERISAAP
+51 SVTSERISAAP

-70 LSDVID
+70 LNDVID
-76 PKRYT
+76 PKHYSI
-81 VLGKI
+81 LGKI

-111 HADPDGVNGRFLE
+111 HPDPDGASGRFLE

-139 LYTLEFAT
+139 LYTLEFGP
-147 DGPSFS
+147 DGSTYS

-169 LSTGDSAVVAE
+169 LSTGDSAIVAE

-192 ITQAVSYAHHQGVI
+192 ITQAVSYAHNQGVI

-231 KVRSAAGVHTDSQ
+231 KVRSASGVHTDSQ

-262 PEQWAGAVVDERA
+262 PEQWAGAPVDERA

-282 MLYEMLTLQ
+282 ILYEMLTLQ

-296 QNPLLLCREVL
+296 TNPLILCREVL
-307 TAPPPPLRTVAPGRS
+307 TAAPPPLRTVAPDRS

-328 QACLKALAKLPE
+328 EACLKALAKLPE
-340 ERQPHVRELYR
+340 QRQPQVRDLYR

-362 KARRHTLAEEK
+362 RVRRHTLAEEK
-373 VAEARELLRVYQV
+373 VAEARELLRVYQL
-386 QRRVVADLEQQAR
+386 QRKVVAELEQKSR
-399 QLEGSFESWQSV
+399 ELEGSFKSWQSV
-411 DEKRELYDADQAVR
+411 DEKRALYDSDHAAR

-482 SRLVRRYHDGRYAKR
+482 SRLVRRYHDGRYSKR
-497 LSGEGTLTLVTE
+497 LAGDGTLSLITE
-509 PPGALV
+509 PAGARV
-515 QVSLLEER
+515 RVCRLEER
-523 NLLLQATT
+523 NLLLHPGSPIFA
-531 AMFSGATPVQGLA
+531 GATPLQEVA
-544 LGPGSYVVRVALDG
+544 LGPGSYIVQVELDG
-558 YAPLTYPVHIS
+558 YAPLIYPVHIS

-574 QGSIH
+574 VGTIR
-579 LHRENEIA
+579 LHRPTEIA
-587 TGFCEVPAG
+587 PGFCEVPAG
-596 PFIEGGDS
+596 SFIEGGDS

-609 PRGEPHVAAFAIA
+609 PRSEPRVPSFAIA

-637 LARTDLALANRRAPR
+637 LAQTDLALALQRAPR
-652 RAPDGGSYAVHH
+652 RAPDGGSYALHH
-664 AERGFEFEAHLPENV
+664 VERGFEFEPHLPENV

-692 DAVAYAEWRSAKDQR
+692 DAVAYAQWRSAKDQR
-707 KYRLPT
+707 AYRLPS

-748 GPRVAPI
+748 GPRVVPVES
-755 ACFPHDESVYGVR
+755 FPHDQSVYGVR
-768 GMAGNMRDWTETASA
+768 GMAGNMRDWTETPSAVGAS
-783 HGANSASPLRV
+783 SSSPLRV
-794 VRGGAWYGGRV
+794 VRGGDWYGGRV

-818 HVYFFVGFRLAY
+818 HVYFFVGFRLAH
-830 SLSESNEPPEPAS
+830 SLTDSEG

>member
-1 MTPFRSPPVDSSP
+1 MTPFRSPP
-14 IDSPPAEGQQTV
+14 IDSPPAEGHQTL
-26 DGTVSLRGSFVA
+26 DGTVSLAGTFVS
-38 EGTLREGDSPAPI
+38 DSMPPPDADAPAPT
-51 SNSSERISAAP
+51 SVTAERISAAP
-62 ISSSEARH
+62 ISSAEARH
-70 LSDVID
+70 LNDVID
-76 PKRYT
+76 PKRYSL
-81 VLGKI
+81 LGKI

-139 LYTLEFAT
+139 LYTLESAPN
-147 DGPSFS
+147 GPSFS

-192 ITQAVSYAHHQGVI
+192 VTQAVSYAHNQGVI

-244 RDGLTMPGQIVGT
+244 DGLTMPGQIVGT

-262 PEQWAGAVVDERA
+262 PEQWAGSAVDERA

-282 MLYEMLTLQ
+282 MLYEMLTLR

-307 TAPPPPLRTVAPGRS
+307 TAPPPPLRTVAPDRS

-328 QACLKALAKLPE
+328 EACLKALAKLPE
-340 ERQPHVRELYR
+340 ERQAQVRELYR

-373 VAEARELLRVYQV
+373 VAEARELLRVYQL
-386 QRRVVADLEQQAR
+386 QRKVVADLERKSRA
-399 QLEGSFESWQSV
+399 LEGSFESWQSV
-411 DEKRELYDADQAVR
+411 DEKRELYDADHEVR

-482 SRLVRRYHDGRYAKR
+482 SRLVRRYHDGRYSKR

-509 PPGALV
+509 PAGALV
-515 QVSLLEER
+515 RISLLEER
-523 NLLLQATT
+523 DLLLRPGPAIFTGS
-531 AMFSGATPVQGLA
+531 APVQALA
-544 LGPGSYVVRVALDG
+544 LGPGSYVAQVELEG
-558 YAPLTYPVHIS
+558 YAPLTYPIYIS

-574 QGSIH
+574 QGTIR
-579 LHRENEIA
+579 LHRQSEIA
-587 TGFCEVPAG
+587 AGFCEIPSG

-609 PRGEPHVAAFAIA
+609 PRGEPHVASFAMA
-622 RHPVTVREYLEFLND
+622 RHPVTVREYLVFLND
-637 LARTDLALANRRAPR
+637 LARTDLERALARAPR

-664 AERGFEFEAHLPENV
+664 AERGFEFEPHLPENV
-679 AELDAPVSSVSWY
+679 AELDAPISSVSWY
-692 DAVAYAEWRSAKDQR
+692 DAVAYAEWRSRKDQR
-707 KYRLPT
+707 AYRLPT

-748 GPRVAPI
+748 GPRVAPVES
-755 ACFPHDESVYGVR
+755 FVFDESVYGVR

-783 HGANSASPLRV
+783 HGGSAASPLRV

-830 SLSESNEPPEPAS
+830 SLADTGATLSARDG

>member
-1 MTPFRSPPVDSSP
+1 M
-14 IDSPPAEGQQTV
+14 
-26 DGTVSLRGSFVA
+26 DGTVSLSGSFVSDSQTQA
-38 EGTLREGDSPAPI
+38 EAELPAPM
-51 SNSSERISAAP
+51 SVTAERISAAP
-62 ISSSEARH
+62 ISSSEAQY
-70 LSDVID
+70 LNGVID
-76 PKRYT
+76 PKRYS

-139 LYTLEFAT
+139 LYTLEFAA
-147 DGPSFS
+147 DGSSFS

-169 LSTGDSAVVAE
+169 LSTGDSAIVAE

-192 ITQAVSYAHHQGVI
+192 VTQAVSYAHNQGVI

-231 KVRSAAGVHTDSQ
+231 KVRSEAGVHTDSQ
-244 RDGLTMPGQIVGT
+244 RGLTMPGQIVGT

-262 PEQWAGAVVDERA
+262 PEQWAGAAVDERA

-296 QNPLLLCREVL
+296 ANPLLLCREVL
-307 TAPPPPLRTVAPGRS
+307 TAAPPPLRTVAPGRS

-328 QACLKALAKLPE
+328 EACLKALAKLPE
-340 ERQPHVRELYR
+340 ERQSQVRDLYR

-362 KARRHTLAEEK
+362 KLRRHTLAEQK

-386 QRRVVADLEQQAR
+386 QRRVVAELER
-399 QLEGSFESWQSV
+399 TSRELEGSFKSWQSV
-411 DEKRELYDADQAVR
+411 EEKRSLYDADQQVR
-425 VGRRQLIDLSTDVV
+425 IGRRQLIDLSTDVV

-467 IEAENSAQPDQVGFY
+467 IEAESSAQPDQVGFY
-482 SRLVRRYHDGRYAKR
+482 SRLVRRYHDGRYSKR
-497 LSGEGTLTLVTE
+497 LSGEGTLTLLSE
-509 PPGALV
+509 PAGALV
-515 QVSLLEER
+515 RISLLEER
-523 NLLLQATT
+523 GLLLRPGQPVFTG
-531 AMFSGATPVQGLA
+531 STPIQGLTI
-544 LGPGSYVVRVALDG
+544 GPGSYVAEVELEG
-558 YAPLTYPVHIS
+558 YGPLIYPVYIS

-574 QGSIH
+574 EGCVR
-579 LHRENEIA
+579 LRREGEVA
-587 TGFCEVPAG
+587 HGFCEVAAG

-609 PRGEPHVAAFAIA
+609 PRGEPEVSSFAIS
-622 RHPVTVREYLEFLND
+622 RFPVTVREYLEFLND
-637 LARTDLALANRRAPR
+637 LARTDLELAIRRAPR

-664 AERGFEFEAHLPENV
+664 AERGFEFEPHLPENV

-692 DAVAYAEWRSAKDQR
+692 DAVAFSEWRSAKDQR
-707 KYRLPT
+707 NYRLPT

-743 ESTKD
+743 ESTED
-748 GPRVAPI
+748 GPRVAPVSS
-755 ACFPHDESVYGVR
+755 FVHDESVYGVR
-768 GMAGNMRDWTETASA
+768 GMAGNMRDWTETPSELGAS
-783 HGANSASPLRV
+783 STSPLRV

-818 HVYFFVGFRLAY
+818 HVYFFVGFRLAH
-830 SLSESNEPPEPAS
+830 SLTDTGA